1 MSRISKMTVGSV
13 EVTALLDGEIVAP
26 AELLLNLKDQDEQT
40 IRENENNKLSYLN
53 MNAFLVQKG
62 DRNLLIDAGCRELFG
77 PTCGFIQDALGEIE
91 LSTDDITDLFFTHLH
106 PDHIAGALNTDG
118 TAVFK
123 NANLQVVE
131 AEYNFWQADNFDAIE
146 VNGAD
151 WAGVA
156 KGVLNAYKDRLEL
169 TTSEK
174 EIISGISLVDI
185 PGHTPGHAGFRVDS
199 DNESLLHLGD
209 IMHFQNLQLIDPNVS
224 TIFDI
229 DYETA
234 LTSRKRILD
243 MVSADGN
250 LCTSGHWLSPKFGHI
265 DRHGS
270 GYAMVS

>member
-26 AELLLNLKDQDEQT
+26 AEFLLNLKDQDEQT

-77 PTCGFIQDALGEIE
+77 PTCGFIQDALGEIA

-265 DRHGS
+265 ERHGS

>member
-26 AELLLNLKDQDEQT
+26 AEFLLNLKDQDEQT

-265 DRHGS
+265 ERHGS
-270 GYAMVS
+270 GYAMVY

>member
-62 DRNLLIDAGCRELFG
+62 DHNLLIDAGCRELFG

-250 LCTSGHWLSPKFGHI
+250 LCTSGHWLSPKFGYI
-265 DRHGS
+265 ERHGS

>member
-13 EVTALLDGEIVAP
+13 GVTALLDGEIVAP
-26 AELLLNLKDQDEQT
+26 AEFLLNLKDQDEQT

-123 NANLQVVE
+123 NANVQVVE

-265 DRHGS
+265 ERHGS

>member
-26 AELLLNLKDQDEQT
+26 AEFLLNLKDQDEQT

-77 PTCGFIQDALGEIE
+77 PTCGFIQDALAEIE
-91 LSTDDITDLFFTHLH
+91 LSPDDITDLFFTHLH

-123 NANLQVVE
+123 NANSQVGE
-131 AEYNFWQADNFDAIE
+131 AEYNFWQADDFDAIE

-169 TTSEK
+169 TTYEK

-265 DRHGS
+265 ERHGS

>member
-1 MSRISKMTVGSV
+1 MTVGSV

-26 AELLLNLKDQDEQT
+26 AEFLLNLKDQDEQT

-174 EIISGISLVDI
+174 EIISGISSVDI

-265 DRHGS
+265 ERHGS
-270 GYAMVS
+270 GYVMVS

>member
-26 AELLLNLKDQDEQT
+26 AEFFLNLKDQDEQT

-156 KGVLNAYKDRLEL
+156 KGVFNAYKDRLEL
-169 TTSEK
+169 MTAEK

-265 DRHGS
+265 ERHGS